1 MLVPVAI
8 LPFLAADVANIGLPV
23 RLLHVL
29 RHLRLGAKLFAVI
42 APLEV
47 RNVFLV
53 VGVFQHLELGVKLL
67 GALRARRVFVFQ
79 VPSPVLRKLR
89 TVDGDPAVRAE
100 LRPAAP
106 LQGQLD
112 LLDELGRPERVL
124 EPLGDALADREP
136 LGPPRVVHGPR
147 ERPSLEAVWLEA

>member
-67 GALRARRVFVFQ
+67 GALRARR
-79 VPSPVLRKLR
+79 
-89 TVDGDPAVRAE
+89 A
-100 LRPAAP
+100 
-106 LQGQLD
+106 
-112 LLDELGRPERVL
+112 LGL
-124 EPLGDALADREP
+124 
-136 LGPPRVVHGPR
+136 PRVWHGHYYVCCAY
-147 ERPSLEAVWLEA
+147 ESGH